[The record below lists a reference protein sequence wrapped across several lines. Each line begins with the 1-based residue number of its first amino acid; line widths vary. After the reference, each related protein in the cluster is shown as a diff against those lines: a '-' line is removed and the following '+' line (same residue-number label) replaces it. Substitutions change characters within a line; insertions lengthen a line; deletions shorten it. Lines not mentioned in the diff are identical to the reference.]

1 MAGNNFDF
9 NKLFNQGISFARQS
23 EAREVYDQ
31 CIMKTTKIFPSERS
45 YTSLSGSHQRQLDD
59 MMAKIDEWVYD
70 PSQQLELVLNL
81 HSYSLRK
88 ALSKQVTKSYPKSG
102 VSVEYRNGLPET
114 VVRKS
119 KSFN

>member
-1 MAGNNFDF
+1 M
-9 NKLFNQGISFARQS
+9 
-23 EAREVYDQ
+23 YDQ

-70 PSQQLELVLNL
+70 PSQQLPLVLNL

-88 ALSKQVTKSYPKSG
+88 ALRKQVAKSYPKPG
-102 VSVEYRNGLPET
+102 VFVEYQNGLPET
-114 VVRKS
+114 VVKKS

>member
-59 MMAKIDEWVYD
+59 MMSKIDEWVYD

-102 VSVEYRNGLPET
+102 VFVEYRNGLPET